1 MSIKLYKTCI
11 TIVDCST
18 TFYHWLTK
26 YLKIILNRHKLPE
39 KPSRSFVLY
48 CQSKTWTKPHVI
60 QKQYQA
66 RVGLMARLQ
75 PFCGVRATTHMKR

>member
-1 MSIKLYKTCI
+1 MQVAHDGISSACLDDWKRSANKERSLMSIKLYKTCI

-48 CQSKTWTKPHVI
+48 CQFEN
-60 QKQYQA
+60 
-66 RVGLMARLQ
+66 LD
-75 PFCGVRATTHMKR
+75 